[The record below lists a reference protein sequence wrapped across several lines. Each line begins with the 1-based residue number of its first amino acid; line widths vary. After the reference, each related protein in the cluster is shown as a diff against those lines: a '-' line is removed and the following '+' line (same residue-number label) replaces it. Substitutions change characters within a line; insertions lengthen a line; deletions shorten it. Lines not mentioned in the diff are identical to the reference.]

1 MAKRYLG
8 YYQEVNNQDEISK
21 LNTDPQ
27 LAETII
33 IDRNSMEHTP
43 YKVNQ
48 KYSAPL
54 LKLKQ
59 NWTKSTW
66 KPKNKACQ
74 GRSHLIYFQAITSSI
89 FSMFVLCVI

>member
-1 MAKRYLG
+1 MAERYLG

-33 IDRNSMEHTP
+33 IDRNSIEHTQ
-43 YKVNQ
+43 YQVNQ
-48 KYSAPL
+48 KYSAPS

-59 NWTKSTW
+59 N
-66 KPKNKACQ
+66 
-74 GRSHLIYFQAITSSI
+74 
-89 FSMFVLCVI
+89 